1 MSRRMWVMTA
11 ALVLAGFTVAAVV
24 ATSGESCDAWHERY
38 QHATEQIVGTTGA
51 AKDNA
56 VRAWLDV
63 SDARPKGCE
72 L

>member
-11 ALVLAGFTVAAVV
+11 ALVLAGSTVAAVV
-24 ATSGESCDAWHERY
+24 ATSSESCDAWHDRY
-38 QHATEQIVGTTGA
+38 RHAAGQIVGATGA
-51 AKDNA
+51 AKDDA